1 MGEEEINYNDLYG
14 LEPETDVTAT
24 GSEGSGEPAGTAA
37 DAPEAGRAE
46 PEQEPAKNG
55 APARKEEP
63 AAPPPTAEGAGR
75 EIGQRVPANPPGQDL
90 GRDVDDLIRRLGIMD
105 PYTGKPVTTKA
116 EYDAYQKRAYDER
129 REAIKRRSGLTD
141 AEIDEFISTT
151 PSVQRAM
158 ADAAAARSMMER
170 QRREDAKRRID
181 TEVAKITAMDPEVKS
196 LADLTGKAYSAKLTE
211 LVRRGYDISD
221 AYVVANYRE
230 LSRRSADASRQAAY
244 NAQAGKGGMTATK
257 PSGQGGDTVTVP
269 KDVLEMY
276 RALNPEMTNAEIR
289 DDYNKYIRKNGE

>member
-24 GSEGSGEPAGTAA
+24 GPEGSGEPEEPAG
-37 DAPEAGRAE
+37 DAPETGRAE
-46 PEQEPAKNG
+46 PEQAPEKNG
-55 APARKEEP
+55 VPAQKVEP
-63 AAPPPTAEGAGR
+63 TVPPPPAEGAVR
-75 EIGQRVPANPPGQDL
+75 ENGQRVPANPPGNDL
-90 GRDVDDLIRRLGIMD
+90 GRDVDDLIRRMGIMD

-116 EYDAYQKRAYDER
+116 EYDAYRQRAYDER

-141 AEIDEFISTT
+141 AEIDEFINTT
-151 PSVQRAM
+151 PSVQKAM

-181 TEVAKITAMDPEVKS
+181 AEVAKITAMDPEVKT

-221 AYVVANYRE
+221 AYVVANYQE
-230 LSRRSADASRQAAY
+230 LRRRSADASRQAAY
-244 NAQAGKGGMTATK
+244 NAQAGKAGMTATK
-257 PSGQGGDTVTVP
+257 PSGQGDDTVPVP

-276 RALNPEMTNAEIR
+276 RAMNPEMSDAEIR
-289 DDYNKYIRKNGE
+289 EDYNRYRKSTKK

>member
-1 MGEEEINYNDLYG
+1 MGEEINYNDLYG
-14 LEPETDVTAT
+14 LEPET
-24 GSEGSGEPAGTAA
+24 GPEGGGEPESPAG
-37 DAPEAGRAE
+37 DAPEAGPEE
-46 PEQEPAKNG
+46 PEQ
-55 APARKEEP
+55 APAAEGQQKPEEKP
-63 AAPPPTAEGAGR
+63 AETPTPAEGAGR
-75 EIGQRVPANPPGQDL
+75 ESGQGVQTPPPGSDL
-90 GRDVDDLIRRLGIMD
+90 QRDVDDLIRRLGIMD

-116 EYDAYQKRAYDER
+116 EYDAYRQRAYDER

-141 AEIDEFISTT
+141 AEIDEFINTT
-151 PSVQRAM
+151 PSVQKAM

-181 TEVAKITAMDPEVKS
+181 AEVKKITAMDPEVKT

-221 AYVVANYRE
+221 AYMVANYQE

-244 NAQAGKGGMTATK
+244 NAQAGKAGMTATK
-257 PSGQGGDTVTVP
+257 PSGQGDDTVPVP

-276 RALNPEMTNAEIR
+276 RAMNPEMSDAEIR
-289 DDYNKYIRKNGE
+289 EDYNRYRKSTKK